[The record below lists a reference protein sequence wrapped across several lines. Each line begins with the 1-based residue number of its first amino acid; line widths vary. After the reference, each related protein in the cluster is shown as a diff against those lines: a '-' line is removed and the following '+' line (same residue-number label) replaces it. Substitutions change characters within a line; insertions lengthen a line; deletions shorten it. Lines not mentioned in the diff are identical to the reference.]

1 MLIPLQPHPAAPPP
15 PVYVPTWLQ
24 PLVDPALDEKTL
36 PAVVTKIISRFGFE
50 TMVYGTAKTKHR
62 GGDER
67 FFFWTTV
74 PKAWVVEYDRGS
86 YAEIDPRISYGW
98 DSPPPLI
105 WDASIAKDDPKAA
118 YFLDRASRHG
128 IGSGLALYFHE
139 DEYSILLSLN
149 RRERH
154 LGHLERAHIEGI
166 TGDALHFG
174 YVFHWVFMRRVIA
187 RGASPANQ
195 GAPLSARELQCLT
208 YAVHGMSSSE
218 IGLKLGIAERT
229 ANFHFSNLISKLGV
243 LNRHEAIAIAVANGL
258 VRVEPLGDAKRSSY
272 FSKRAKQAPRGAGK
286 KGSRS

>member
-1 MLIPLQPHPAAPPP
+1 MLIPLQPSPAMPPT
-15 PVYVPTWLQ
+15 PVYVPVWLQ
-24 PLVDPALDEKTL
+24 PLVDAGLDEKSL
-36 PAVVTKIISRFGFE
+36 PAIVTTIIARLGFE

-74 PKAWVVEYDRGS
+74 PQAWVREYDRES

-105 WDASIAKDDPKAA
+105 WDESIANGDPKVAH
-118 YFLDRASRHG
+118 FLDRASRHG
-128 IGSGLALYFHE
+128 IGSGLALYFQE
-139 DEYSILLSLN
+139 DEYAVLVSLN

-154 LGHLERAHIEGI
+154 LGREKRAQIETI
-166 TGDALHFG
+166 TGDALHFA

-187 RGASPANQ
+187 GGAQPVHH

-208 YAVHGMSSSE
+208 YAAHGMSSSE

-243 LNRHEAIAIAVANGL
+243 LNRHEAIATAVATGL
-258 VRVEPLGDAKRSSY
+258 VRLESMGDAKRSSY
-272 FSKRAKQAPRGAGK
+272 FAKRAKPPK
-286 KGSRS
+286 PSRR